1 MPNPSNEF
9 SLAAKKAGLSYWEYM
24 EKIHPSIVQKFV
36 WGVKK
41 LTRKQERKENNEILS
56 SMAISSNPR
65 IRILAQMR
73 AILGGK
79 GAY

>member
-1 MPNPSNEF
+1 MLNPANGA

-24 EKIHPSIVQKFV
+24 EKIHPSIIQKFV

-41 LTRKQERKENNEILS
+41 VTRKQEREENNEILS
-56 SMAISSNPR
+56 SMATSSNPR
-65 IRILAQMR
+65 LRILAQMR
-73 AILGGK
+73 ALLGGR

>member
-36 WGVKK
+36 WGPAKVEEVKRPRSNK
-41 LTRKQERKENNEILS
+41 AIAFLTHLNYMQNLTNGR
-56 SMAISSNPR
+56 
-65 IRILAQMR
+65 
-73 AILGGK
+73 
-79 GAY
+79 Y

>member
-24 EKIHPSIVQKFV
+24 EKIYHCVSHYV

-41 LTRKQERKENNEILS
+41 VTRKQEREENNEQKFMLQ
-56 SMAISSNPR
+56 
-65 IRILAQMR
+65 L
-73 AILGGK
+73 
-79 GAY
+79 